1 MKNTCDGVQYFS
13 MEMNQKICIKNV
25 FTLKNDISSEI
36 TNIQEGLLFKEHS
49 WRRRFSILFSILSII
64 VSVINYSYI
73 WNKIWETVWQ
83 HFGENVF

>member
-36 TNIQEGLLFKEHS
+36 TNIQEGLFFKEHS
-49 WRRRFSILFSILSII
+49 
-64 VSVINYSYI
+64 
-73 WNKIWETVWQ
+73 
-83 HFGENVF
+83 